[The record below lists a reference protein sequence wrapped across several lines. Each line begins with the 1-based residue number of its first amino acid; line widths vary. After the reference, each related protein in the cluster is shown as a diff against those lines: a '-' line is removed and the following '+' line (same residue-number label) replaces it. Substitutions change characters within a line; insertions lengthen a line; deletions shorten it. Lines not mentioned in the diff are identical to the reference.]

1 MPRKIVTV
9 THPDG
14 TKKIIVGQPS
24 NTQPVNVPTDEEKR
38 RPKPIMGKAGTT
50 STKTA
55 YKLGGKVN
63 VRKRKI

>member
-1 MPRKIVTV
+1 MARKVVTV

-14 TKKIIVGQPS
+14 TKKVIVGQPS
-24 NTQPVNVPTDEEKR
+24 NGTPIKTREGVEER
-38 RPKPIMGKAGTT
+38 RAKPILGKAGTT

-63 VRKRKI
+63 VRKR